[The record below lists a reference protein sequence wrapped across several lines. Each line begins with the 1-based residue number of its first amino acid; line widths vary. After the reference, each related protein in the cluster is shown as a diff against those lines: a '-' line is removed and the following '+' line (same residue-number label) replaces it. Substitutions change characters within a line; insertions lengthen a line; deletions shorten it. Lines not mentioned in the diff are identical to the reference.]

1 MTDRLVIAVSGAD
14 RLKFL
19 DGLVT
24 NALPSPGEGLRYAAL
39 LTPQGKYIADFFM
52 LAEEERMLLD
62 APAAIA
68 PTLAQ
73 RLGMYRLRA
82 DVTIED
88 SGLAVS
94 RGTGEAPEGA
104 YADPRHPAMGW
115 RLYGTE
121 AGDDG
126 SDWDAI
132 RVAAMV
138 PEAGMELN
146 ADSYPLEMGFDR
158 LNGVDFRKGCYVG
171 QEVTARMRH
180 KTEIR
185 KGLARLRLLGPV
197 AAGTE
202 ILAGEKPAGTLHTVS
217 GDRGLGWLRYDR
229 AGGPMTV
236 GNVPVELDATLLDA
250 GQIVMEP

>member
-24 NALPSPGEGLRYAAL
+24 NALPSPGDGLRYAAL

-52 LAEEERMLLD
+52 MAEDERILLD

-68 PTLAQ
+68 PALAQ
-73 RLGMYRLRA
+73 RLGMYKLRA

-88 SGLAVS
+88 SGLKVS

-104 YADPRHPAMGW
+104 LPDPRHPAMGW
-115 RLYGTE
+115 RLYGTTE
-121 AGDDG
+121 GDDG

-132 RVAAMV
+132 RVEAMV
-138 PEAGMELN
+138 PEAGAELTG
-146 ADSYPLEMGFDR
+146 DSYPLEMGLDR
-158 LNGVDFRKGCYVG
+158 LHGVDFRKGCYVG

-180 KTEIR
+180 KTELK
-185 KGLARLRLLGPV
+185 KGLARLRLSGP
-197 AAGTE
+197 ATAGAE

-217 GDRGLGWLRYDR
+217 GNRGLAWLRYDR
-229 AGGPMTV
+229 ATGPMLAGGV
-236 GNVPVELDATLLDA
+236 AAELDATLLDA
-250 GQIVMEP
+250 